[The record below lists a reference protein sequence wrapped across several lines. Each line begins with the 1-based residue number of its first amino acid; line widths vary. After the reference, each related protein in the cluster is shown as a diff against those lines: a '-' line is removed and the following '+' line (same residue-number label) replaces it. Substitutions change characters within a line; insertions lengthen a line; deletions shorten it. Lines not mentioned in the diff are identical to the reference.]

1 VAELDLETDTLAV
14 VTAESIDWEVIVIKP
29 VNNEL
34 IDTVADEVIWLLVET
49 VARIE
54 EVIELW
60 GVFV

>member
-1 VAELDLETDTLAV
+1 MAELDLETDTLAV